1 VKPLSLLALGLLL
14 LGGLSLR
21 AQDNIVMD
29 GEFDTPASSF
39 APSWSTQASD
49 SGSFFFVDAGA
60 AYFGSTGNF
69 DYISQTLP
77 TTIGTTYEIFYD
89 LATSNTDPGDE
100 YDDEFVANYGGILQA
115 TQDGTTILGSPNF
128 IAGGYTF
135 DDTTY
140 TEVND
145 SYTAYT
151 WDFTADSTSTNLIF
165 GGFNGPQYFFLD
177 HVSVT
182 QVPEPA
188 QWGLP
193 VFLGFISLLAFR
205 KFRPKPPGALAA
217 IR

>member
-1 VKPLSLLALGLLL
+1 VKLLPLLAPGLLL
-14 LGGLSLR
+14 LGGLTLR
-21 AQDNIVMD
+21 AQDNIVID

-39 APSWSTQASD
+39 SPSWSTQAAD
-49 SGSFFFVDAGA
+49 SGSTFFVDAGA

-69 DYISQTLP
+69 DYISQALP

-100 YDDEFVANYGGILQA
+100 YDDEFVANYGGTLSA
-115 TQDGTTILGSPNF
+115 TQQGTTILGSPNF
-128 IAGGYTF
+128 IVGGYTF

-140 TEVND
+140 TDVST
-145 SYTAYT
+145 SYTDYT

-193 VFLGFISLLAFR
+193 VSIGFIALLALR
-205 KFRPKPPGALAA
+205 KFRPKLPAA
-217 IR
+217 VAAAG